1 MRFRDLTPQTA
12 AERLSGQ
19 GLVLSTGAFRIHL
32 WTDEPGL
39 AHGLTQAYAHHEIEL
54 APALYHVRVGIRRGR
69 WRGPGRDR
77 GVTAFINGEAVL
89 GPFPSYLAYPM
100 LESILNWCIAKQVL
114 RYVVFHAGAVERGG
128 EAMILTGPSG
138 SGKSTLCAALS
149 QTGWRLVSDELI
161 LLRPETPQ
169 IDTPQSGGPSLV
181 GNPRP
186 ISLKNEAIGRIRA
199 LAPQAKFSDAYEGT
213 IRGTISFLLPAEAA
227 VARAGEPA
235 KPRHVIFPTFKAGA
249 KGELSE
255 LDKAQ
260 GFMRLIENSVNYV
273 STLRTGFE
281 AVADLSEA
289 CRFHQLIFG
298 DLDSAFAAIESI
310 APAKPAQGAAP

>member
-1 MRFRDLTPQTA
+1 MRFRDLTPQKA
-12 AERLSGQ
+12 AERLCGP
-19 GLVLSTGAFRIHL
+19 GLVLSTGAFRVHL

-39 AHGLTQAYAHHEIEL
+39 VHGLTQAYAHHEIEL
-54 APALYHVRVGIRRGR
+54 VPALYHVRVGIRRGR

-89 GPFPSYLAYPM
+89 GPFPRYLAYPM
-100 LESILNWCIAKQVL
+100 VESILNWCIAKQVL

-161 LLRPETPQ
+161 LLNPDKPK
-169 IDTPQSGGPSLV
+169 SGGPSLV

-186 ISLKNEAIGRIRA
+186 ISLKNEAIGRIRD
-199 LAPQAKFSDAYEGT
+199 LAPQARFSDAYEGT

-235 KPRHVIFPTFKAGA
+235 RPRHVVFPTFKAGA
-249 KGELSE
+249 KGELTE

-281 AVADLSEA
+281 AVADLSEG

-298 DLDSAFAAIESI
+298 DMDSAFVAIESVVP
-310 APAKPAQGAAP
+310 APAAKGVAP

>member
-1 MRFRDLTPQTA
+1 MRFCDLTPQVA
-12 AERLSGQ
+12 AGRLSGP
-19 GLVLSTGAFRIHL
+19 GLTLSTGAFRIHL
-32 WTDEPGL
+32 WTDEPSL
-39 AHGLTQAYAHHEIEL
+39 AHGLTQAYAHHEVEL
-54 APALYHVRVGIRRGR
+54 TPTVCHVRVGIRRGR

-77 GVTAFINGEAVL
+77 GVTAYINGEAVL

-114 RYVVFHAGAVERGG
+114 RYVVFHAGAVERNGT
-128 EAMILTGPSG
+128 AMILTGPSG

-161 LLRPETPQ
+161 LLRP
-169 IDTPQSGGPSLV
+169 DKVKSGGPSLV

-186 ISLKNEAIGRIRA
+186 ISLKNEAIGRIRE
-199 LAPQAKFSDAYEGT
+199 LAPQARFSDAYEGT

-235 KPRHVIFPTFKAGA
+235 RPRHVIFPTFKAGA
-249 KGELSE
+249 KAELSE
-255 LDKAQ
+255 LDRPQ

-310 APAKPAQGAAP
+310 APAPAAEGATP